1 MKLKTLKPLYLGGK
15 TLVEGTSF
23 LTGEQHGRQLLQKG
37 YAELD
42 GGKDEAV
49 VDLTDSETEPEPTPM
64 TSTSVVTDHKPGT
77 KAKTTE
83 KKKAD

>member
-15 TLVEGTSF
+15 TLVEGSSF

-37 YAELD
+37 YAEVD
-42 GGKDEAV
+42 DGKDEAV
-49 VDLTDSETEPEPTPM
+49 VDLTDSEIEPSPM
-64 TSTSVVTDHKPGT
+64 TTTSVTTDSKLGT
-77 KAKTTE
+77 KAKTTD

>member
-1 MKLKTLKPLYLGGK
+1 MKLKTLKPLYLGGR

-42 GGKDEAV
+42 DGKDEAV
-49 VDLTDSETEPEPTPM
+49 VDLTDSETEPTPM
-64 TSTSVVTDHKPGT
+64 TSTSVVTDPKPGT
-77 KAKTTE
+77 KAKTTD

>member
-42 GGKDEAV
+42 EGKDEAV
-49 VDLTDSETEPEPTPM
+49 VDLTDSETEPTPM
-64 TSTSVVTDHKPGT
+64 TSTSVADPKPAP
-77 KAKTTE
+77 KAKATDN
-83 KKKAD
+83 KKG

>member
-1 MKLKTLKPLYLGGK
+1 MKLKTLKPLYLGGR

-37 YAELD
+37 YAEPD
-42 GGKDEAV
+42 EGKDEAL
-49 VDLTDSETEPEPTPM
+49 VDLTDTEAETAPM
-64 TSTSVVTDHKPGT
+64 TSTSLAATQKSAPKANATD
-77 KAKTTE
+77 